1 MYVYDVANNLAKT
14 IQESKE
20 YKEYKSVKEELKSD
34 LEMKA
39 KIDKFEKIRYEVQ
52 VMSFQGEKQ
61 DEEKMKKL
69 QEMYEILMKEP
80 KIKEYF
86 DIEVRFNIMLADVN
100 KIISESTPEDITV
113 MVQKEVGDRFMSQ
126 PNSRNY
132 GSLSVFLQ
140 YNFDVTRVVNVNKRC
155 FEPVPKV
162 DSVVVKL
169 TKNKKYEAKD
179 EEKFY
184 KLVKDSFTQKRKNLR
199 NNLRNYNLEKI
210 EEIDL
215 IVGNTEKVEIVLV
228 IRPTIA

>member
-20 YKEYKSVKEELKSD
+20 YKEYKSVKEELKTD

-39 KIDKFEKIRYEVQ
+39 KIDEFEKIRYEVQ

-100 KIISESTPEDITV
+100 KIISESV
-113 MVQKEVGDRFMSQ
+113 KE
-126 PNSRNY
+126 
-132 GSLSVFLQ
+132 LL
-140 YNFDVTRVVNVNKRC
+140 
-155 FEPVPKV
+155 
-162 DSVVVKL
+162 
-169 TKNKKYEAKD
+169 
-179 EEKFY
+179 
-184 KLVKDSFTQKRKNLR
+184 
-199 NNLRNYNLEKI
+199 
-210 EEIDL
+210 
-215 IVGNTEKVEIVLV
+215 
-228 IRPTIA
+228 